1 MLIVLV
7 TVVHRSG
14 RRTVLTGEIANVSD
28 LRAVSA
34 YEAWLDDRDGGRL
47 AGYPRWS
54 EPVRALVARC
64 ISLSRPRPAKAV
76 AGRRPRTD
84 SAQARIGWARLRVD
98 IGLKPGGYGRVRRLA
113 MVRLVR
119 PEARPSGASS
129 PLGAFTLAASD
140 RADALSLG
148 WIEGPLRGHR
158 EIAPRCHYPDAW
170 SLAEHALTE
179 SVFLRD
185 ARTEPV
191 ALDIPVRQKGSSS
204 SFILA
209 SDIPE
214 PARSAFEWRQ
224 RHSGRPS
231 HAWDA
236 HHAWDWIDFLNGQR

>member
-64 ISLSRPRPAKAV
+64 IALSRPRPAKAV

-98 IGLKPGGYGRVRRLA
+98 IGLKPGGHGRVRRLA
-113 MVRLVR
+113 MVRMVR
-119 PEARPSGASS
+119 PGPALSS
-129 PLGAFTLAASD
+129 ISKADSTLATSD
-140 RADALSLG
+140 RVDAISLG

-158 EIAPRCHYPDAW
+158 EIAPLPGCLEPGRARPHRIGVPEGRADRTRCLGH
-170 SLAEHALTE
+170 SRSTE
-179 SVFLRD
+179 RFVVVH
-185 ARTEPV
+185 P
-191 ALDIPVRQKGSSS
+191 
-204 SFILA
+204 
-209 SDIPE
+209 
-214 PARSAFEWRQ
+214 RQ
-224 RHSGRPS
+224 RHPG
-231 HAWDA
+231 AGA
-236 HHAWDWIDFLNGQR
+236 QRFRMASKAQR